1 MAKKFEGYGMAP
13 DVAVVESEESFEL
26 SLTSIPGDHDA
37 DDDSEVYDSRGLFV
51 PSGLSRDLVLDNVV
65 AQCAAAIDLDENMRN
80 MTGNDF
86 TQDSPP
92 PLRST
97 QKFVAALHDH
107 RNDNIQDVDDSQQT
121 TLN

>member
-1 MAKKFEGYGMAP
+1 MAP
-13 DVAVVESEESFEL
+13 EVAVVESVESVEV

-37 DDDSEVYDSRGLFV
+37 DDDGEMYDSRGLFV
-51 PSGLSRDLVLDNVV
+51 PGGLSRDLVLYNVV
-65 AQCAAAIDLDENMRN
+65 AQCAPAIDMDENMRN
-80 MTGNDF
+80 LTGNDV

-97 QKFVAALHDH
+97 QEFVAALHDH